1 MNRRQAALALGACLA
16 ALATP
21 AFSAADGSQLQLP
34 DGVDVAIVVF
44 EDLQCPDC
52 RRSHPILVE
61 AARATGVPLIVHD
74 YPIPRHDWAFPAAVL
89 ARYFTQQSQ
98 ALGTEF
104 RNFIFDNQPG
114 IGVANLREFGE
125 RFATTHGQQLPGD
138 VDPDGRLAALV
149 QADFDLGKQ
158 IHLEYV
164 PLMFVVSRGDAG
176 TRAVEV
182 KSASDVAAAV
192 ASAKGGG

>member
-138 VDPDGRLAALV
+138 VDPDGRLAAERGPSRSSRPATSLRQW
-149 QADFDLGKQ
+149 QA
-158 IHLEYV
+158 
-164 PLMFVVSRGDAG
+164 R
-176 TRAVEV
+176 R
-182 KSASDVAAAV
+182 AAADRPGLRPARV
-192 ASAKGGG
+192 APSAPRRRAARRPR